1 MSEQQLP
8 ADIFSRTERLIGAEG
23 LQRLSETRVILF
35 GLGGV
40 GSWTAEAL
48 IRSGLGSITLVD
60 ADRVATSN
68 INRQSIAFLST
79 VGRSKA
85 ELLRDRL
92 LDINPTAEIIARHEL
107 YTSDTAASFNLDDY
121 DYVIDAIDSLS
132 DKALLQV
139 NACRSRAR
147 LVASM
152 GAALKMDPTRIRVD
166 EFRNVK
172 GCRLAAALRNK
183 YKRTGVW
190 PARKFKCVWSD
201 ELLPNQG
208 VETTDNSGAMSF
220 GKVSFNGAMC
230 HITAIFGFTLAGL
243 VIDSILRHR

>member
-1 MSEQQLP
+1 MSEPQLP
-8 ADIFSRTERLIGAEG
+8 TDIFSRTERLIGAEG
-23 LQRLSETRVILF
+23 LRRLNETRVILF

-132 DKALLQV
+132 DKALLQI

-243 VIDSILRHR
+243 AIESILRHR